1 MQGFGWH
8 IESRNH
14 TWASL
19 WKRRGGSEGIGDRND
34 MAPAVTCRVYRRRKK
49 QDGDEL
55 RDLLEHLVRSDK
67 HLT

>member
-1 MQGFGWH
+1 M
-8 IESRNH
+8 
-14 TWASL
+14 WASL
-19 WKRRGGSEGIGDRND
+19 WKRRGGSEGIGDQND
-34 MAPAVTCRVYRRRKK
+34 MAPAVTCRVYRRGKK